1 MRYTADDEEPNCM
14 MCERVC
20 YNPRSLKEKNGGLV
34 ETDWCSEHCGP
45 EHGWNGYYREDEL

>member
-14 MCERVC
+14 MCARVC
-20 YNPRSLKEKNGGLV
+20 DNSRSLKEKNGGLV

-45 EHGWNGYYREDEL
+45 EHGWSGYYREDEL